1 VRNYRTGL
9 LEVTRFAHD
18 DVLCYSE
25 SVADAWP
32 LELEGFDQ
40 FSEALPVVAAPLT
53 SAVQLSVEHS
63 RYLMPEA
70 VNAPVV
76 APNTIVVVVPA
87 HLRVERCEQFVL
99 RHPAVFA
106 HPLLEA
112 RQGGAVLTTGGTT
125 FEHWT

>member
-1 VRNYRTGL
+1 MRNYRTGL

-40 FSEALPVVAAPLT
+40 LREALPIVAAPLT
-53 SAVQLSVEHS
+53 TAVQLSVEHS

-70 VNAPVV
+70 VNAFVV
-76 APNTIVVVVPA
+76 ASDTTAVVMSA
-87 HLRVERCEQFVL
+87 HLCPHHGIDGFER
-99 RHPAVFA
+99 
-106 HPLLEA
+106 
-112 RQGGAVLTTGGTT
+112 
-125 FEHWT
+125 